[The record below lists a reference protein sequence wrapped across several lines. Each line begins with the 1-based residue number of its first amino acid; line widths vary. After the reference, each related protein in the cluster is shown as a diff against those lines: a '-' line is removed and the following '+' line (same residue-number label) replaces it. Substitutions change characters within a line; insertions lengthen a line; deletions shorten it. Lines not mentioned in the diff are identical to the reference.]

1 MQTKLG
7 GNSPIVLTFYT
18 EIEQNLKGI
27 QAGVVGK
34 QQVISD
40 LDKSR
45 LSVEERTNSKSYK
58 NVTVVHKKTKNR
70 VSGNYFSKTLDENG
84 SFKMTL
90 K

>member
-1 MQTKLG
+1 M
-7 GNSPIVLTFYT
+7 
-18 EIEQNLKGI
+18 

-58 NVTVVHKKTKNR
+58 NVTVVHKKTKNQ

-84 SFKMTL
+84 SFKITL

>member
-58 NVTVVHKKTKNR
+58 NVTVHKKTKNQ

>member
-1 MQTKLG
+1 M
-7 GNSPIVLTFYT
+7 
-18 EIEQNLKGI
+18 

-58 NVTVVHKKTKNR
+58 NVTVVHKKTKNQ

-90 K
+90 KWLQTEEPKEGLCKRR